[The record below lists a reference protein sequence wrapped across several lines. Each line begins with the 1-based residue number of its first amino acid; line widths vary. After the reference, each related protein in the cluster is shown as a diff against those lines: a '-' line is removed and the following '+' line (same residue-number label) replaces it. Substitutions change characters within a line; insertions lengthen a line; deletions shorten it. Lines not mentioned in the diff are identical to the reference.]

1 MKNCQFLENLFIKGI
16 GSLKLDFQK
25 ITMNGQSL
33 KKIDI
38 SFLQWKFWWSPNAR
52 DLNFNAV
59 KLIVDNCMELSE
71 LSLSN
76 ITRPAL
82 EYLCQNLTPKI
93 CKLHLGQKDYIY
105 ELKLH
110 DTFFEILTKRCFR
123 ITNLSLADIRIS
135 VLSLSYMK
143 NLSTLEK
150 LSLYKCRVVI
160 NVADFWSEHAQ
171 LSVWIGELAQVTTL
185 KVLCFAYINSLER
198 RKQMMQICE
207 HHFSHLEN
215 LKLIFVEKF
224 KDQKILMDIAMH
236 TGLSNEPYTL
246 YLDDIR
252 GILRLLL
259 LEFLL

>member
-1 MKNCQFLENLFIKGI
+1 
-16 GSLKLDFQK
+16 
-25 ITMNGQSL
+25 
-33 KKIDI
+33 
-38 SFLQWKFWWSPNAR
+38 
-52 DLNFNAV
+52 
-59 KLIVDNCMELSE
+59 
-71 LSLSN
+71 
-76 ITRPAL
+76 
-82 EYLCQNLTPKI
+82 
-93 CKLHLGQKDYIY
+93 
-105 ELKLH
+105 
-110 DTFFEILTKRCFR
+110 
-123 ITNLSLADIRIS
+123 
-135 VLSLSYMK
+135 MK

-236 TGLSNEPYTL
+236 TGSSNHYTL
-246 YLDDIR
+246 YINDIPVFS
-252 GILRLLL
+252 
-259 LEFLL
+259 E